1 MEDDCLQPRW
11 LAWPWGMG
19 LILLGSPDII
29 HLMMKITPVQ
39 QKKKMI
45 LPVAA
50 AVVGS
55 VVVSAC
61 QQQQLPGEPPM
72 QALGGVIMIDPA
84 KGAPQA
90 KPAK

>member
-1 MEDDCLQPRW
+1 
-11 LAWPWGMG
+11 
-19 LILLGSPDII
+19 
-29 HLMMKITPVQ
+29 MKITPVQ
-39 QKKKMI
+39 QKKKVI

-55 VVVSAC
+55 VVLSAC
-61 QQQQLPGEPPM
+61 QQQQQQQLPGEPPM
-72 QALGGVIMIDPA
+72 QALGGVIMIEPA

>member
-1 MEDDCLQPRW
+1 MLLVICCVRIS
-11 LAWPWGMG
+11 LA
-19 LILLGSPDII
+19 
-29 HLMMKITPVQ
+29 MKITPVQ
-39 QKKKMI
+39 QKKKSV

-55 VVVSAC
+55 VALAAC
-61 QQQQLPGEPPM
+61 QQQQQQLGGVPTF
-72 QALGGVIMIDPA
+72 QLGGVIEIAPA

>member
-1 MEDDCLQPRW
+1 MMPVHKGARIAGGCL
-11 LAWPWGMG
+11 G
-19 LILLGSPDII
+19 LNPAAGFGII
-29 HLMMKITPVQ
+29 ALVMKITPVQ
-39 QKKKMI
+39 QKKKLV

-55 VVVSAC
+55 VVLSAC
-61 QQQQLPGEPPM
+61 QQQQQQLGGEPPF
-72 QALGGVIMIDPA
+72 QLGGVIEIVPA